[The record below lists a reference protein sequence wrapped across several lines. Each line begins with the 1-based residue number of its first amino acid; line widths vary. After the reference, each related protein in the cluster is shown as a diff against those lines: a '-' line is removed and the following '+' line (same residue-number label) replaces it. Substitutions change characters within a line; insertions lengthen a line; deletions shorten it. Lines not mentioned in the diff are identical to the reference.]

1 MVGAK
6 VQLKFGPVLNY
17 SLFSPKKIKRLDQ
30 GKIKSSCARDNCEG
44 VKTRFNT
51 QEINT

>member
-30 GKIKSSCARDNCEG
+30 GKIKSNCARDNCEG